1 MIPYRQKARKKALT
15 NNRQYNMPGFDNI
28 TDITA
33 ISKGSSTAQN
43 ILTIDTEFQE
53 IPHIKG
59 RKEIV
64 EILAV

>member
-1 MIPYRQKARKKALT
+1 
-15 NNRQYNMPGFDNI
+15 MPGFDNI